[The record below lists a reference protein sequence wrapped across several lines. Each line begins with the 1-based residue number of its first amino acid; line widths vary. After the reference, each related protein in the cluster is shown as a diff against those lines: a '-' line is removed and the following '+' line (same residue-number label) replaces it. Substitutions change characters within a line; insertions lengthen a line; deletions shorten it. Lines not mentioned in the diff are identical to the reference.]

1 MERVM
6 ASVPTQADVVI
17 IGAGPSG
24 AIAAALL
31 RQKRHSVVVLERQ
44 HFPRFTIG
52 ESLLP
57 RCMEYLE
64 EAGMLEAVQRQG
76 FQFKDGAAF
85 GWGERYVYYDFREK
99 FTAGPGTTFQVYR
112 GRFDKVLADE
122 ASAHTSELQSRG

>member
-31 RQKRHSVVVLERQ
+31 RQTRESVVVLQRQ
-44 HFPRFTIG
+44 PFPRLTIG

-57 RCMEYLE
+57 HCMGCLD

-76 FQFKDGAAF
+76 FQSKDGAAF
-85 GWGERYVYYDFREK
+85 GWGERYGYYDRREK
-99 FTAGPGTTFQVYR
+99 FTAGPGTTF
-112 GRFDKVLADE
+112 
-122 ASAHTSELQSRG
+122 H